1 MIQRIQSL
9 YLLLAAVLTGLT
21 FAMPLSSFL
30 GGAAEMKLNAL
41 GFFDAEG
48 QMVLSAYGL
57 SALAGCAALLALVII
72 FLFKKRLVQFRLC
85 VVEMVLLAG
94 TIVFEIYYIY
104 YIWGGV
110 QSLGG
115 FATAAWR
122 MHIAALFPLFAL
134 IFAYLGLLGIR
145 KDILLIRSLDRIR

>member
-94 TIVFEIYYIY
+94 TIVFEIYYI
-104 YIWGGV
+104 WGGV

-115 FATAAWR
+115 SATAAWR

>member
-57 SALAGCAALLALVII
+57 SALAACSALLALVII

-94 TIVFEIYYIY
+94 TIVFEIY

>member
-9 YLLLAAVLTGLT
+9 YLLIAAVLTGLT

-48 QMVLSAYGL
+48 QMMLSAYGL
-57 SALAGCAALLALVII
+57 TILAGCSALLALVNI

-85 VVEMVLLAG
+85 VMEMVLLAG
-94 TIVFEIYYIY
+94 TIVFEIYYI
-104 YIWGGV
+104 WGGV

-115 FATAAWR
+115 FDTAAWR
-122 MHIAALFPLFAL
+122 MHIAALFPLVSL
-134 IFAYLGLLGIR
+134 VFAYLALLGVR